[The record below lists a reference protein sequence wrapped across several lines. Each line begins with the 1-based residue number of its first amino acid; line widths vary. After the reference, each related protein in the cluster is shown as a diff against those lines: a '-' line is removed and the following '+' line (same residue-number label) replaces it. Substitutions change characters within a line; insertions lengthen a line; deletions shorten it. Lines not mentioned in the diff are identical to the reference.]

1 MMPSD
6 GKEEKIKVKVPAYAA
21 KLIPNFLEN
30 RQKDIEE
37 INKSLEKGDFETI
50 ERLGH
55 SMKGS
60 GSIYGFDGIT
70 ELGKVI
76 ESSAK
81 NKNVEEIKG
90 SLAELKDYLNR
101 VEIVNE

>member
-1 MMPSD
+1 MSE
-6 GKEEKIKVKVPAYAA
+6 KTEREKIKVTVPSYAIQ
-21 KLIPNFLEN
+21 LVPNFLKN
-30 RQKDIEE
+30 REKDIKEVE
-37 INKSLEKGDFETI
+37 NSLKKEDFETI
-50 ERLGH
+50 QRLGH

-70 ELGKVI
+70 ELGKII

-81 NKNVEEIKG
+81 SKNTSEIKN

-101 VEIVNE
+101 IEIVNE

>member
-1 MMPSD
+1 MSE
-6 GKEEKIKVKVPAYAA
+6 KTEREKIKVTVPSYAVQ
-21 KLIPNFLEN
+21 LVPNFLKN
-30 RQKDIEE
+30 REKDIKEVE
-37 INKSLEKGDFETI
+37 NSLRKEDFETI
-50 ERLGH
+50 QRLGH

-70 ELGKVI
+70 ELGKII

-81 NKNVEEIKG
+81 NKNTSEIKN

-101 VEIVNE
+101 IEIVNE

>member
-1 MMPSD
+1 MMQ
-6 GKEEKIKVKVPAYAA
+6 GEKGGEKIIVKVPEYAVQ
-21 KLIPNFLEN
+21 LIPNFLEN
-30 RQKDIEE
+30 REKDISKIGE
-37 INKSLEKGDFETI
+37 SLEKGDFETI

-70 ELGKVI
+70 ELGKAI
-76 ESSAK
+76 EMSAK
-81 NKNVEEIKG
+81 EKNLEGIKNNI
-90 SLAELKDYLNR
+90 SELKDYLGR

>member
-1 MMPSD
+1 MQDYKDS
-6 GKEEKIKVKVPAYAA
+6 EKIKVKVPGYAA

-30 RQKDIEE
+30 RDKDIKE
-37 INKSLEKGDFETI
+37 ISECLGKEDFETI

-70 ELGKVI
+70 ELGKRI
-76 ESSAK
+76 ETSAK
-81 NKNVEEIKG
+81 NKNLKEIK
-90 SLAELKDYLNR
+90 SNLSELKDYLSR

>member
-1 MMPSD
+1 MQGEKS
-6 GKEEKIKVKVPAYAA
+6 GEKIKIKVPKYAIQ
-21 KLIPNFLEN
+21 LIPNFLEN
-30 RQKDIEE
+30 KEKDINK
-37 INKSLEKGDFETI
+37 INESLEKGDFETI

-70 ELGKVI
+70 ELGKTI
-76 ESSAK
+76 EISAK
-81 NKNVEEIKG
+81 EKNAEEIKNNIT
-90 SLAELKDYLNR
+90 ELKDYLGR

>member
-1 MMPSD
+1 MQERT
-6 GKEEKIKVKVPAYAA
+6 GGGKIKVNVPSYAVQ
-21 KLIPNFLEN
+21 LIPKFLEN
-30 RQKDIEE
+30 REKDIKEVE
-37 INKSLEKGDFETI
+37 DSLAKKDFETI

-70 ELGKVI
+70 ELGKMI
-76 ESSAK
+76 EASAK
-81 NKNVEEIKG
+81 NKNPVEINNN
-90 SLAELKDYLNR
+90 LAELRDYLNR

>member
-1 MMPSD
+1 MEG
-6 GKEEKIKVKVPAYAA
+6 GKGGEKIIVKVPDYAIQ
-21 KLIPNFLEN
+21 LVPNFLEN
-30 RQKDIEE
+30 REKDINTIDE
-37 INKSLEKGDFETI
+37 SLEKGDFETI

-70 ELGKVI
+70 ELGKAI
-76 ESSAK
+76 EISAK
-81 NKNVEEIKG
+81 EKNLEGIK
-90 SLAELKDYLNR
+90 SNISELKDYLGR

>member
-1 MMPSD
+1 MESEKGG
-6 GKEEKIKVKVPAYAA
+6 GKIKIKVPEYAVQ
-21 KLIPNFLEN
+21 LIPNFLEN
-30 RQKDIEE
+30 REKDIKK
-37 INKSLEKGDFETI
+37 INESLEKGDFETI

-70 ELGKVI
+70 ELGKII
-76 ESSAK
+76 EMSAK
-81 NKNVEEIKG
+81 EKNVEEIKNNI
-90 SLAELKDYLNR
+90 AELKDYLGR

>member
-1 MMPSD
+1 MQGEKS
-6 GKEEKIKVKVPAYAA
+6 GEKIKIKVPEYAIQ
-21 KLIPNFLEN
+21 LIPNFLEN
-30 RQKDIEE
+30 KEKDINK
-37 INKSLEKGDFETI
+37 INESLENGDFETI

-70 ELGKVI
+70 ELGKTI
-76 ESSAK
+76 EISAK
-81 NKNVEEIKG
+81 EKNAEEIKNNV
-90 SLAELKDYLNR
+90 SELKDYLGR

>member
-1 MMPSD
+1 MQGEKSD
-6 GKEEKIKVKVPAYAA
+6 EKIKIKVPEYAIQ
-21 KLIPNFLEN
+21 LIPNFLEN
-30 RQKDIEE
+30 KEKDINK
-37 INKSLEKGDFETI
+37 INESLEKGDFETI

-70 ELGKVI
+70 ELGKTI
-76 ESSAK
+76 EISAK
-81 NKNVEEIKG
+81 EKNAEEIKNNV
-90 SLAELKDYLNR
+90 SELKNYLGR

>member
-1 MMPSD
+1 MEV
-6 GKEEKIKVKVPAYAA
+6 GKSGEKIIVKVPEYAVQ
-21 KLIPNFLEN
+21 LIPNFLEN
-30 RQKDIEE
+30 REKDINTIDE
-37 INKSLEKGDFETI
+37 SLEKGDFETI

-70 ELGKVI
+70 ELGKLI
-76 ESSAK
+76 EMSAK
-81 NKNVEEIKG
+81 EKNSEGIK
-90 SLAELKDYLNR
+90 SNISELKDYLGR

>member
-1 MMPSD
+1 MPSES
-6 GKEEKIKVKVPAYAA
+6 GEGKIKVKVPSYAVG
-21 KLIPNFLEN
+21 LIPNFLDN
-30 RQKDIEE
+30 RQKDIKE
-37 INKSLEKGDFETI
+37 INELLEKGDFETI

-70 ELGKVI
+70 KLGKVI

-81 NKNVEEIKG
+81 NKSVEEIKNV
-90 SLAELKDYLNR
+90 LAELKDYLNR